1 MPTTK
6 EEVLVWT
13 PYPYFSV
20 FLFDFKANT
29 QIIWGEDFKRKLPKA
44 PDPATIAE
52 SWLRE
57 SLQRFR
63 IIKNAPKDR
72 QRAAYA
78 AYKIIL
84 VAQLYYGERTLEKT
98 RILKLYLDNV
108 PEFPQKV
115 VGEHII
121 RGYLGAI
128 YPHRPAEDMDTDG
141 YRGFV
146 RGVLDL
152 IHKTNRE

>member
-1 MPTTK
+1 M
-6 EEVLVWT
+6 
-13 PYPYFSV
+13 Y
-20 FLFDFKANT
+20 
-29 QIIWGEDFKRKLPKA
+29 
-44 PDPATIAE
+44 
-52 SWLRE
+52 E

-63 IIKNAPKDR
+63 TIKNAPKDR

-121 RGYLGAI
+121 RGYLGAAYPNPPPEFQDTEI
-128 YPHRPAEDMDTDG
+128 YR
-141 YRGFV
+141 RFV
-146 RGVLDL
+146 RSVLDL
-152 IHKTNRE
+152 ILETKRK